1 MVASESGSVCG
12 GSVVSVFG
20 VTPHRIGGIET
31 FARELS
37 LQLGRHGR
45 QSVLCFAA
53 EPSETVRRFLALPN
67 VRWEVLEDSWRLG
80 WQPARDLLRILRR
93 HRPEI
98 LHLYFTGFVSP
109 YPWMARLASV
119 PRVYFTDQ
127 GSHPPGYMARRA
139 QAWRRLLTRAINRPL
154 AAVICSSDYNTQC
167 MTASDL
173 VPPERVARIYN
184 GVDLSRQQGDGT
196 AFRRRYGIPE
206 NRLVV
211 LQVSWMIPEKGIE
224 DLLAS
229 VRLVTAR
236 CPQAHFVLVGE
247 GPQRPR
253 YMALAK
259 ELGVDGRVTWT
270 GLVKDPL
277 GEGAYDAAAVV
288 CQVSRWQEA
297 FGWVIAEAMAAR
309 KPVVATRVGGIPEL
323 VRSGESGFLVQ
334 PRAPSEIADKVV
346 MLLEDAARRHA
357 MGCAGRRTAAT
368 RFNLARNVKELLDL
382 YGLCESRSPE
392 HVAPALQ
399 TAPVSPETVV

>member
-1 MVASESGSVCG
+1 
-12 GSVVSVFG
+12 
-20 VTPHRIGGIET
+20 
-31 FARELS
+31 
-37 LQLGRHGR
+37 
-45 QSVLCFAA
+45 
-53 EPSETVRRFLALPN
+53 
-67 VRWEVLEDSWRLG
+67 
-80 WQPARDLLRILRR
+80 
-93 HRPEI
+93 
-98 LHLYFTGFVSP
+98 
-109 YPWMARLASV
+109 
-119 PRVYFTDQ
+119 
-127 GSHPPGYMARRA
+127 MARRA

-297 FGWVIAEAMAAR
+297 FGWVIAEAMAAC

-334 PRAPSEIADKVV
+334 PRAPSQIADKVV

-357 MGCAGRRTAAT
+357 MGCAGRHTAAT